1 MGKEKNAKKL
11 TLTLTL
17 LPGIKN
23 VVFNPIYY

>member
-1 MGKEKNAKKL
+1 MGKEKHAKKL

-17 LPGIKN
+17 LPEIKN